1 MQTDPDQAFG
11 QARQEGKKVLLV
23 FSGSDWCI
31 PCIHFEK
38 KVLADSAF
46 LQYAREHL
54 VVLNADFPQRKQ
66 VAPKLTVK
74 YDSLAARF
82 DQEGAFPKIVLLNS
96 DKQWLATLPYSG
108 QSPGDFIRELDK
120 Y

>member
-1 MQTDPDQAFG
+1 MQLDPTQAFS
-11 QARQEGKKVLLV
+11 QARKEGKKVLLV

-46 LQYAREHL
+46 KQYASEHL
-54 VVLNADFPQRKQ
+54 VVLNADFPQRKK
-66 VAPKLTVK
+66 VAARLASE

-82 DQEGAFPKIVLLNS
+82 NQEGAFPKIVLLKP
-96 DKQWLATLPYSG
+96 DKQWLATLQYSG
-108 QSPGDFIRELDK
+108 QSPDAFIRELDK
-120 Y
+120 F